1 MLKSQFLYQSL
12 NFVPIFSNRE
22 KDLCSKSF
30 GEAEQC
36 RLADAIRAKH
46 RDRLKRI
53 LLMTNALVVVAFVE
67 IFWRETHVAFFCAL
81 NIALIGNR

>member
-1 MLKSQFLYQSL
+1 MT
-12 NFVPIFSNRE
+12 RT
-22 KDLCSKSF
+22 DLCGKSF

-36 RLADAIRAKH
+36 RLADAVRAEH

-53 LLMTNALVVVAFVE
+53 LLVTNAMVVE
-67 IFWRETHVAFFCAL
+67 MIFLGQTHVAFFYAL

>member
-1 MLKSQFLYQSL
+1 MFKSQFLSL
-12 NFVPIFSNRE
+12 KKLTRT
-22 KDLCSKSF
+22 DLCSKSF

-36 RLADAIRAKH
+36 RLADAVRAEH

-67 IFWRETHVAFFCAL
+67 MIFLGQTHVAFFYAL